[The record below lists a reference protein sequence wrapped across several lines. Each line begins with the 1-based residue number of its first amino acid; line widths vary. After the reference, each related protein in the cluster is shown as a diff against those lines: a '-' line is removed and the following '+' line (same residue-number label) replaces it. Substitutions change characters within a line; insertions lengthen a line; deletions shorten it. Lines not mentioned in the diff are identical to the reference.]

1 MMIHRTILFAAT
13 ILFLTTTSPAFAQP
27 AAGPKPNFLFIY
39 TDDQRWD
46 AMSCVQQE
54 QGDRG
59 RFPWFQTPN
68 MDRLAREGVRFRN
81 AFVINSLCAPSRS
94 NFLTSQYS
102 HLNGVANNHTPMPL
116 DSVNHAT
123 ILRKNG
129 YVTGYFGKFHHGQQ
143 LERPGF
149 DVIASFIGQGK
160 YVDCPMNVNGK
171 MTPTKGWVDDVTTDY
186 AIQFIKDHANQPFD
200 MVVGFKSPHG
210 PRTPPERAANRFEGE
225 TMRPVPNLDVV
236 PPYKSAA
243 PAKPGAA
250 GCAADDAPANAA
262 AKPVP
267 AAKRVAQLSYF
278 RTISAADDCLGRL
291 LKTLDDLK
299 LADNTIVIFA
309 SDNGYYFGEH
319 TLGDKR
325 SAYDESMRIPLIVR
339 FPKSV
344 PAGRVVD
351 QMVLNI
357 DLAPTLL
364 DYAGVA
370 IPPTM
375 QGRSW
380 RPLLE
385 GKPAPD
391 WRTAFF
397 YEYFFERGY
406 AGIPTVTAVRT
417 DTAKLIKYPGHD
429 EWTELFDLQKDP
441 YEIKNLYYDAGSA
454 TLRQEMESRYTAESK
469 AVNFKVPDYA
479 DKPAK

>member
-1 MMIHRTILFAAT
+1 MMNRTVLWAAT
-13 ILFLTTTSPAFAQP
+13 VLFLTMSARLAPGQG
-27 AAGPKPNFLFIY
+27 AAKPNFLFVY

-54 QGDRG
+54 QGDKG

-94 NFLTSQYS
+94 NFLNSQYS

-116 DSVNHAT
+116 DTVNHAT
-123 ILRKNG
+123 VLRKNG

-143 LERPGF
+143 PERPGF

-200 MVVGFKSPHG
+200 MVVGFKSCHG

-236 PPYKSAA
+236 PPYKAAA
-243 PAKPGAA
+243 PPAKKAGANQPA
-250 GCAADDAPANAA
+250 GRA
-262 AKPVP
+262 
-267 AAKRVAQLSYF
+267 RQLAQLSYF

-291 LKTLDDLK
+291 LDTLDDLK

-370 IPPTM
+370 IPLTM

-385 GKPAPD
+385 GKPVLD

-406 AGIPTVTAVRT
+406 PGIPTVTAVRT

-441 YEIKNLYYDAGSA
+441 YEMKNLYNDANSA
-454 TLRQEMESRYTAESK
+454 ALRHETESCYTAESK
-469 AVNFKVPDYA
+469 SVNFKIPDYA
-479 DKPAK
+479 DKPPK

>member
-1 MMIHRTILFAAT
+1 MMHRTAWLWAAIL
-13 ILFLTTTSPAFAQP
+13 LLTSVRAIAVETT
-27 AAGPKPNFLFIY
+27 GKLNFLFVY

-46 AMSCVQQE
+46 AMSCVQKE
-54 QGDRG
+54 QGDKG
-59 RFPWFQTPN
+59 RFPWLQTPN

-102 HLNGVANNHTPMPL
+102 HLNGVANNHSPMPL
-116 DSVNHAT
+116 DSVNHAS
-123 ILRKNG
+123 ILRKSG
-129 YVTGYFGKFHHGQQ
+129 YATGYFGKFHHGQQ
-143 LERPGF
+143 FERPGF

-160 YVDCPMNVNGK
+160 YEDCPFNVNGK
-171 MTPTKGWVDDVTTDY
+171 IAPTKGWVDDVTTDF
-186 AIQFIKDHANQPFD
+186 AIQFIKDHADRPFD

-225 TMRPVPNLDVV
+225 TLRPVPNLDAV
-236 PPYKSAA
+236 PPYKSSIA

-250 GCAADDAPANAA
+250 DCADEPPARKAPA
-262 AKPVP
+262 KPAP
-267 AAKRVAQLSYF
+267 AARKLAQLNYF

-291 LKTLDDLK
+291 LMTLDDLK
-299 LADNTIVIFA
+299 LAENTVVIFA
-309 SDNGYYFGEH
+309 SDNGYYMGEH

-339 FPKSV
+339 YPKGV
-344 PAGRVVD
+344 TAGRVID
-351 QMVLNI
+351 QMALNI

-364 DYAGVA
+364 GFADVA
-370 IPPTM
+370 IPPSM

-391 WRTAFF
+391 WRSAFF

-406 AGIPTVTAVRT
+406 AIPTVTAVRT

-429 EWTELFDLQKDP
+429 DWTELFDLQKDP
-441 YEIKNLYYDAGSA
+441 YEIKNLYGDPSA
-454 TLRQEMESRYTAESK
+454 AAMRQQMESRYAAEAK
-469 AVNFKVPDYA
+469 AVNFKIPDYA
-479 DKPAK
+479 DKPPK